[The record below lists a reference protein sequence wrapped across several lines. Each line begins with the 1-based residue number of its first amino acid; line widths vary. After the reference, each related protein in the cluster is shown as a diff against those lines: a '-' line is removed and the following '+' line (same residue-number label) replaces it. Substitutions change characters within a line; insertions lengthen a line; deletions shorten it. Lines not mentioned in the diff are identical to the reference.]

1 MIIKTTLKVDGYN
14 ADLSP
19 QLLLYKGDVV
29 YIEFTLYNKILSSI
43 NGRNVEKNLPLDSL
57 AEVKLVLRT
66 PDGNKTLESMDI
78 IENKVKFR
86 MDVSNTVGVY
96 DFQIICYDG
105 DGCIFHLPP
114 CTYTISD
121 TID

>member
-1 MIIKTTLKVDGYN
+1 MIVKTTLKVDGYK

-19 QLLLYKGDVV
+19 QLLLYKGDIV

>member
-1 MIIKTTLKVDGYN
+1 MIVKTTLKVDGYK

-19 QLLLYKGDVV
+19 QLLLYKGDIV

-66 PDGNKTLESMDI
+66 PDGNKTLESMEI

>member
-1 MIIKTTLKVDGYN
+1 MIVKTTLKVDGYKAN
-14 ADLSP
+14 LSP
-19 QLLLYKGDVV
+19 QLLLYKGDIV

-43 NGRNVEKNLPLDSL
+43 NGRNVEEHLPLDSL

-66 PDGNKTLESMDI
+66 PDGTKTLESMEI

>member
-1 MIIKTTLKVDGYN
+1 MIVKTTLKVDGYK

-19 QLLLYKGDVV
+19 QLLLYKGDIV

-66 PDGNKTLESMDI
+66 PDGNKTLESMEI

-105 DGCIFHLPP
+105 DGCVFHLPP

>member
-1 MIIKTTLKVDGYN
+1 MLVKTTLKVNGYK
-14 ADLSP
+14 ADLLP

-29 YIEFTLYNKILSSI
+29 YIEFTIYNKILSSI
-43 NGRNVEKNLPLDSL
+43 NGKSVEKDLPLSSL
-57 AEVKLVLRT
+57 SDVKLILRT
-66 PDGNKTLESMDI
+66 PNGTQTLESMEI

-86 MDVSNTVGVY
+86 MDVSDTVGVY
-96 DFQIICYDG
+96 DFQIVCYDG
-105 DGCIFHLPP
+105 DGCVFHLPP

>member
-1 MIIKTTLKVDGYN
+1 MIVRTTLKVDGYKTN
-14 ADLSP
+14 LSP
-19 QLLLYKGDVV
+19 QLLLYKGDIV

-43 NGRNVEKNLPLDSL
+43 NGRNVEENLPLDSL

-66 PDGNKTLESMDI
+66 PDGTKTLEGMEI

-86 MDVSNTVGVY
+86 MDVSDTVGVY

>member
-1 MIIKTTLKVDGYN
+1 MIVKTTLKVDGYK

>member
-19 QLLLYKGDVV
+19 QLLLYKGDIV

-43 NGRNVEKNLPLDSL
+43 NGRNVEKNLPLSSL
-57 AEVKLVLRT
+57 ADVKLILKT
-66 PDGNKTLESMDI
+66 PNGIKTLESMEI

-86 MDVSNTVGVY
+86 MDVSDTVGVY
-96 DFQIICYDG
+96 DFQIVCYDG
-105 DGCIFHLPP
+105 DGCVFHLPP

>member
-1 MIIKTTLKVDGYN
+1 MIIKTTLKVNEYN

-19 QLLLYKGDVV
+19 QLLLYKGDIV

-43 NGRNVEKNLPLDSL
+43 NGRNVEKFLPLSSL
-57 AEVKLVLRT
+57 ADVKLVLRT
-66 PDGNKTLESMDI
+66 PDGTQMLESMEI

-86 MDVSNTVGVY
+86 MDVSDTVGVY
-96 DFQIICYDG
+96 DFQIVCYDG
-105 DGCIFHLPP
+105 DGCVFHLPP
-114 CTYTISD
+114 CTYTIAD